1 MRAMVFDVQTLRFL
15 WSEVVNAAN
24 YLTNRS
30 PINARSPPLACVC
43 MHRVSLRAKGKT
55 HQAGCSQHVKSVF
68 VGYCD
73 ETKGYCF
80 YNPTSRTITISGD
93 AKFVEHGYWHT
104 PDDSSS
110 TPAVSLEVLS
120 NKSAVLRF
128 WTRFLHPRPSFLR
141 HLWVSTPQA

>member
-1 MRAMVFDVQTLRFL
+1 
-15 WSEVVNAAN
+15 
-24 YLTNRS
+24 
-30 PINARSPPLACVC
+30 

-55 HQAGCSQHVKSVF
+55 HQAGCSQHVNSVF

-110 TPAVSLEVLS
+110 TPAVSLEALS
-120 NKSAVLRF
+120 NKSAVIEVLDPVLTPPTFVSATSMGVDPPSVDPSPVPVISSSVSPPDDPPLRVYV
-128 WTRFLHPRPSFLR
+128 RRRYGSAA
-141 HLWVSTPQA
+141 STTTS